1 VNTARRGFATAAS
14 VQAPA
19 LAFEPEVVDVSEGG
33 TVTWTIG
40 AITYDVV
47 FITPNAPENIQPT
60 ENTSAFR
67 VFPTNGVFF
76 YHCLIHQGMNG
87 SVRVH

>member
-1 VNTARRGFATAAS
+1 
-14 VQAPA
+14 
-19 LAFEPEVVDVSEGG
+19 
-33 TVTWTIG
+33 
-40 AITYDVV
+40 V
-47 FITPNAPENIQPT
+47 FITRNAPENIQPT

-67 VFPTNGVFF
+67 VPTNGVFR